1 MPISLLCRATSSMI
15 SLVTVS
21 LSVKSYASAPVVL
34 AGDGELR
41 TPHGLSRVL
50 LLDARGVVEYLA
62 RGGEELLALA
72 RHRYSAVG
80 AREYR
85 DAQLLLER
93 AYGLG
98 EGGLRDEHAPRRL
111 ADRSVGCNR
120 IRISH
125 LLKRH
130 TADIIRFT
138 SAACLPPHDGL
149 KRRAAASDRVEGV
162 GERADDVVYV
172 LDSD

>member
-1 MPISLLCRATSSMI
+1 MPRL
-15 SLVTVS
+15 
-21 LSVKSYASAPVVL
+21 
-34 AGDGELR
+34 D
-41 TPHGLSRVL
+41 RVNI
-50 LLDARGVVEYLA
+50 
-62 RGGEELLALA
+62 
-72 RHRYSAVG
+72 
-80 AREYR
+80 

-130 TADIIRFT
+130 NADIIRFT

-149 KRRAAASDRVEGV
+149 KRRAAASDRVECV
-162 GERADDVVYV
+162 GDRADDVVYV
-172 LDSD
+172 LDSDREPDELRTRPALEEVLLGELRVCR